1 MKTVLIT
8 GTSSGI
14 GKEAVLLFQKKG
26 WNVAAGMRNP
36 EKEKILTKLANVKC
50 YHLDVKDKSSCGK
63 FIQDAINDF
72 GSFDVLVN
80 NAGIYLNMPFE
91 ISSEQEAEDIIN
103 TNLFGTANVTKAALP
118 FLRKKKSGIIIN
130 VSSVAG
136 RTAFPY
142 QSYYHASKWALEGM
156 SECLFYELKKIGV
169 KIKLVEP
176 GMVKTSLY
184 RNMKNPDE
192 MNISEEYRTSFKAW
206 YKFLT
211 AAYGKGYPPARDAK
225 TIYKAA
231 TDGYKRLRYTTDFT
245 TRYTLF
251 LRRMLPERLF
261 MKLIAK
267 VCGI

>member
-14 GKEAVLLFQKKG
+14 GKETVLLFQKKG
-26 WNVAAGMRNP
+26 WNVAAGMRFP
-36 EKEKILTKLANVKC
+36 DKETILNNLPNVKC
-50 YHLDVKDKSSCGK
+50 YRLDIRDRNSCEK
-63 FIQDAINDF
+63 FIKDATNDF
-72 GSFDVLVN
+72 GTFDVLVN

-91 ISSEQEAEDIIN
+91 ISSEMEAEDIIN
-103 TNLFGTANVTKAALP
+103 TNLFGTANVMKAALP
-118 FLRKKKSGIIIN
+118 FLRNKKKGTIIN

-142 QSYYHASKWALEGM
+142 QSFYHASKWALEGM
-156 SECLFYELKKIGV
+156 SECLFYELKSTGV

-184 RNMKNPDE
+184 RNMKNPDDLKI
-192 MNISEEYRTSFKAW
+192 NEEYRASFKAW

-211 AAYGKGYPPARDAK
+211 AAYEKGYPPAKDAK
-225 TIYKAA
+225 TIFKAA
-231 TDGYKRLRYTTDFT
+231 TDESNRLRYTTDFT
-245 TRYTLF
+245 SRYTLF
-251 LRRMLPERLF
+251 LRHILPERLF

>member
-14 GKEAVLLFQKKG
+14 GKETVLLFQKKG

-36 EKEKILTKLANVKC
+36 EKEKELSTLANIIC
-50 YHLDVKDKSSCGK
+50 YSLDVKDKASCKK
-63 FIQDAINDF
+63 FIQDALNDF
-72 GSFDVLVN
+72 GNFDVLVN
-80 NAGIYLNMPFE
+80 NAGIYSNMPFE
-91 ISSEQEAEDIIN
+91 ISSETEAADIIN
-103 TNLFGTANVTKAALP
+103 TNLFGTANVMKAALP
-118 FLRKKKSGIIIN
+118 FLRKQRKGVIIN

-136 RTAFPY
+136 RTSFPY
-142 QSYYHASKWALEGM
+142 QSFYHASKWALEGM
-156 SECLFYELKKIGV
+156 SECLFYELKNTGV

-184 RNMKNPDE
+184 RNIKNPDG
-192 MNISEEYRTSFKAW
+192 MNIPEEYLKSFKSW

-211 AAYGKGYPPARDAK
+211 ANYEKGYPPSKDAE

-231 TDGYKRLRYTTDFT
+231 TDGSNRLRYTTDFT

-251 LRRMLPERLF
+251 LRHILPERLF
-261 MKLIAK
+261 MNLIAK
-267 VCGI
+267 VCGV

>member
-14 GKEAVLLFQKKG
+14 GKETVLLFQKKG

-36 EKEKILTKLANVKC
+36 EKEEVLTKLANVKC
-50 YHLDVKDKSSCGK
+50 YHLDVKDKASCEK
-63 FIQDAINDF
+63 FIQNALNDF
-72 GSFDVLVN
+72 GSFEVLVN

-91 ISSEQEAEDIIN
+91 ISSEQEAADIID
-103 TNLFGTANVTKAALP
+103 TNLFGTANVMKAALP
-118 FLRKKKSGIIIN
+118 FLRKQRKGVIIN

-136 RTAFPY
+136 RTTFPH
-142 QSYYHASKWALEGM
+142 QSFYHASKWALEGM
-156 SECLFYELKKIGV
+156 SECMFYELKNTGV
-169 KIKLVEP
+169 KIKLIEP

-184 RNMKNPDE
+184 KNMKNPDG
-192 MNISEEYRTSFKAW
+192 MNIPEEYRTSFKAW

-211 AAYGKGYPPARDAK
+211 AAYEKGYQPAKDAK
-225 TIYKAA
+225 TIFKAA
-231 TDGYKRLRYTTDFT
+231 TDGSKRLRYTTDFT

-267 VCGI
+267 VCGV